1 MRNSKQLDKKVLA
14 LSAALTTLVL
24 AAVTAGLLV
33 LNPPSQRTQADA
45 VPASADSQPPLVVTV
60 EPILIS
66 PQTGSQGAA
75 AIQPPA
81 SPANLAPQ
89 AADQDALIQAYRAR
103 LEEAYRALQEAYAQI
118 EALQAAQAQSG
129 SANAFYYDDDYDEEH
144 HEEHKDKHKKHEKH
158 EDEHEEHEDDD
169 DD

>member
-1 MRNSKQLDKKVLA
+1 MRNPKQLDKKVLV

-24 AAVTAGLLV
+24 AAVTAGLMV
-33 LNPPSQRTQADA
+33 LNPPSQRAQADV

-66 PQTGSQGAA
+66 PQVSSQGATA
-75 AIQPPA
+75 TQAPASSA
-81 SPANLAPQ
+81 SPAPQ
-89 AADQDALIQAYRAR
+89 ATDQDALIQAYQAR

-144 HEEHKDKHKKHEKH
+144 EEHHEGYHEEHEEHHEK
-158 EDEHEEHEDDD
+158 HEEHED
-169 DD
+169 